1 VEKIGQKMKPNLS
14 LNDEQY
20 QEILALNK
28 ENANSRKAKREAMK
42 KEIQAKRE
50 PYKGKREVYNENMKT
65 ILSSEQYV
73 EYLENKNEH
82 RVEHVR
88 RSSLMKTRF

>member
-1 VEKIGQKMKPNLS
+1 MNPNLS

-42 KEIQAKRE
+42 KEIQA
-50 PYKGKREVYNENMKT
+50 
-65 ILSSEQYV
+65 
-73 EYLENKNEH
+73 
-82 RVEHVR
+82 
-88 RSSLMKTRF
+88 